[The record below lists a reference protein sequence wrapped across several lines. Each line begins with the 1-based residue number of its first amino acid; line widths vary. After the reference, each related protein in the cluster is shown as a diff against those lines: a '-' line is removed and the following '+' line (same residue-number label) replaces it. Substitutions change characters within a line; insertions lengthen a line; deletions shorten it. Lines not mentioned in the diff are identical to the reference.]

1 MSSSGMSIAEHID
14 ELRIRTIH
22 IVICIAIITIFSMS
36 FGIKAVV
43 LPVMLPF
50 IENASQQNN
59 NNNNLTYIKLYY
71 PFPDPFDNVALQLTS
86 FMKDT
91 LLPSGVKLIQTA
103 PGQVFFA
110 QVHISILIGIIC
122 SLPIVIREILG
133 FVSPAFDQIKRKG
146 ETGDRRV
153 DGSTR
158 SDNDDDDVDS
168 NIDDDKSNNIDIKD
182 SIDGN
187 ISNVRQTKK
196 EHRKNRPSS
205 LSRINLIKVI
215 LPMFLLFIFGVVF
228 SYILVIPFTLNFLYK
243 YGESIGAETFLT
255 VNDFITFVLQ
265 FILGFGIA
273 FQLPVLMYALSLSG
287 LTDSKFWQ
295 KNFRYAIIIITIFGA
310 IITPD
315 GSGVT
320 MWFIALPLIAL
331 YAVGIVMIRRKE
343 LNTITP

>member
-22 IVICIAIITIFSMS
+22 IIICIAVITIFSMS
-36 FGIKAVV
+36 FGIKTVV
-43 LPVMLPF
+43 VPVMLPS

-59 NNNNLTYIKLYY
+59 NYNNLTNITLYY
-71 PFPDPFDNVALQLTS
+71 PFPAPFDNIALQLTS
-86 FMKDT
+86 FMQAT
-91 LLPSGVKLIQTA
+91 LLPSEVKLIQTA

-133 FVSPAFDQIKRKG
+133 FISPAFDQIKRKG
-146 ETGDRRV
+146 ETGDIRV
-153 DGSTR
+153 AGSTR
-158 SDNDDDDVDS
+158 TDYDDDDV
-168 NIDDDKSNNIDIKD
+168 
-182 SIDGN
+182 DGN

-196 EHRKNRPSS
+196 EHRKIRSS
-205 LSRINLIKVI
+205 SPLSRISLIKVI
-215 LPMFLLFIFGVVF
+215 SPMFLLFIFGAVF
-228 SYILVIPFTLNFLYK
+228 SYILVIPFTLNLLYK

-273 FQLPVLMYALSLSG
+273 FQLPVLMYVLSLSG

-320 MWFIALPLIAL
+320 MWFIALPMIAL

-343 LNTITP
+343 HDVIIV

>member
-22 IVICIAIITIFSMS
+22 IIICIAIITIFSMS
-36 FGIKAVV
+36 FGIKTVV
-43 LPVMLPF
+43 LPVMIPS

-59 NNNNLTYIKLYY
+59 NTNNNFTNITLYY
-71 PFPDPFDNVALQLTS
+71 PFPAPFDNIALQLTS
-86 FMKDT
+86 FMQAT
-91 LLPSGVKLIQTA
+91 LLPSEVKLIQTA

-122 SLPIVIREILG
+122 SLPIVIREIFG

-153 DGSTR
+153 AGSTR
-158 SDNDDDDVDS
+158 TDYDDDDV
-168 NIDDDKSNNIDIKD
+168 
-182 SIDGN
+182 DGN

-196 EHRKNRPSS
+196 ENRKIRSSS
-205 LSRINLIKVI
+205 LSRIRLIKAI

-228 SYILVIPFTLNFLYK
+228 SYILVIPFTLNLLYK
-243 YGESIGAETFLT
+243 YGESVGAETFLT

-273 FQLPVLMYALSLSG
+273 FQLPVLMYVLSLGG

-320 MWFIALPLIAL
+320 MWFIALPMIAL

-343 LNTITP
+343 HDVTIV

>member
-22 IVICIAIITIFSMS
+22 IIICIAIITIFSMS
-36 FGIKAVV
+36 FGIKTVV
-43 LPVMLPF
+43 LPVMLPS

-59 NNNNLTYIKLYY
+59 NTNNNFTNITLYY
-71 PFPDPFDNVALQLTS
+71 PFPAPFDNIALQLTS
-86 FMKDT
+86 FMQAT
-91 LLPSGVKLIQTA
+91 LLPSEVKLIQTA

-133 FVSPAFDQIKRKG
+133 FISPAFDQIKRKG

-153 DGSTR
+153 AGSTR
-158 SDNDDDDVDS
+158 TDYDDDDV
-168 NIDDDKSNNIDIKD
+168 
-182 SIDGN
+182 DGN
-187 ISNVRQTKK
+187 ISNVRQSKK

-205 LSRINLIKVI
+205 LSRIRLIKAI

-228 SYILVIPFTLNFLYK
+228 SYILVIPFTLNLLYK
-243 YGESIGAETFLT
+243 YGESVGAETFLT

-273 FQLPVLMYALSLSG
+273 FQLPVLMYVLSLGG

-320 MWFIALPLIAL
+320 MWFIALPMIAL

-343 LNTITP
+343 VSIIMR

>member
-36 FGIKAVV
+36 FGIKTVV
-43 LPVMLPF
+43 LPVMIPS

-59 NNNNLTYIKLYY
+59 INNNLTNITLYY
-71 PFPDPFDNVALQLTS
+71 PFPAPFDNIALQLTA
-86 FMKDT
+86 FMEAT
-91 LLPSGVKLIQTA
+91 LLPSEVKLIQTA

-122 SLPIVIREILG
+122 SLPIVIREIFG

-146 ETGDRRV
+146 EAGDRRV
-153 DGSTR
+153 AGSTR
-158 SDNDDDDVDS
+158 TDYDDDDVD
-168 NIDDDKSNNIDIKD
+168 
-182 SIDGN
+182 GN
-187 ISNVRQTKK
+187 ISNLRQSKKETKK
-196 EHRKNRPSS
+196 NRQPS
-205 LSRINLIKVI
+205 LSRIRLIKAI
-215 LPMFLLFIFGVVF
+215 LPMFLLFIFGAVF
-228 SYILVIPFTLNFLYK
+228 SYILVIPFTLNLLYK
-243 YGESIGAETFLT
+243 YGESVGAETFLT

-273 FQLPVLMYALSLSG
+273 FQLPVLMYVLSLSG

-320 MWFIALPLIAL
+320 MWFIALPMIAL

-343 LNTITP
+343 HDVIIV

>member
-1 MSSSGMSIAEHID
+1 MSIAEHID

-22 IVICIAIITIFSMS
+22 IIICIAIITIFSMS
-36 FGIKAVV
+36 FGIKTVV
-43 LPVMLPF
+43 VPVMLPS

-59 NNNNLTYIKLYY
+59 INNNLTNITLYY
-71 PFPDPFDNVALQLTS
+71 PFPAPFDNIALQLTS
-86 FMKDT
+86 FMQAT
-91 LLPSGVKLIQTA
+91 LLPSEVKLIQTA

-146 ETGDRRV
+146 ETGDIRV
-153 DGSTR
+153 AGSTR
-158 SDNDDDDVDS
+158 THYDDDDV
-168 NIDDDKSNNIDIKD
+168 
-182 SIDGN
+182 DGN

-196 EHRKNRPSS
+196 EHRKIRSS
-205 LSRINLIKVI
+205 SPLSRIRLIKAI
-215 LPMFLLFIFGVVF
+215 LPMFLLFIFGAVF
-228 SYILVIPFTLNFLYK
+228 SYILVIPFTLNLLYK

-273 FQLPVLMYALSLSG
+273 FQLPVLMYVLSLSG

-320 MWFIALPLIAL
+320 MWFIALPMIAL

-343 LNTITP
+343 HDVIIV

>member
-22 IVICIAIITIFSMS
+22 IIICIAIITIFSMS
-36 FGIKAVV
+36 FGIKTVV
-43 LPVMLPF
+43 LPVMLPS

-59 NNNNLTYIKLYY
+59 NTNNNFTNITLYY
-71 PFPDPFDNVALQLTS
+71 PFPAPFDNIALQLTS
-86 FMKDT
+86 FMQAT
-91 LLPSGVKLIQTA
+91 LLPSEVKLIQTA

-153 DGSTR
+153 AGSTR
-158 SDNDDDDVDS
+158 TDYDDDDV
-168 NIDDDKSNNIDIKD
+168 
-182 SIDGN
+182 DGN

-196 EHRKNRPSS
+196 EHRKIRSSS
-205 LSRINLIKVI
+205 LSRIRLIKAI

-228 SYILVIPFTLNFLYK
+228 SYILVIPFTLNLLYK
-243 YGESIGAETFLT
+243 YGESVGAETFLT

-273 FQLPVLMYALSLSG
+273 FQLPVLMYVLSLSG
-287 LTDSKFWQ
+287 LTDSKFW
-295 KNFRYAIIIITIFGA
+295 
-310 IITPD
+310 
-315 GSGVT
+315 
-320 MWFIALPLIAL
+320 
-331 YAVGIVMIRRKE
+331 
-343 LNTITP
+343 

>member
-22 IVICIAIITIFSMS
+22 IVICIAVITIFSMS
-36 FGIKAVV
+36 FGIKTVV
-43 LPVMLPF
+43 LPIMLPS

-59 NNNNLTYIKLYY
+59 NINNNFTNITLYY
-71 PFPDPFDNVALQLTS
+71 PFPAPFDNIALQLTS
-86 FMKDT
+86 FMQAT
-91 LLPSGVKLIQTA
+91 LLPSEVKLIQTA

-122 SLPIVIREILG
+122 SLPVVIREILG

-153 DGSTR
+153 AGGTK
-158 SDNDDDDVDS
+158 SDYDDDHV
-168 NIDDDKSNNIDIKD
+168 
-182 SIDGN
+182 DGN
-187 ISNVRQTKK
+187 TSNVRQTKK
-196 EHRKNRPSS
+196 EHRKIRLSSS
-205 LSRINLIKVI
+205 LSRIRLIKAI

-228 SYILVIPFTLNFLYK
+228 SYILVIPFTLNLLYK
-243 YGESIGAETFLT
+243 YGESVGAETFLT

-273 FQLPVLMYALSLSG
+273 FQLPVLMYVLSLGG

-320 MWFIALPLIAL
+320 MWFIALPMIAL
-331 YAVGIVMIRRKE
+331 YAAGIVMIRRKE
-343 LNTITP
+343 HDVTIV

>member
-36 FGIKAVV
+36 FGIKTVV
-43 LPVMLPF
+43 LPVMIPS

-59 NNNNLTYIKLYY
+59 NTNNNFTNITLYY
-71 PFPDPFDNVALQLTS
+71 PFPAPFDNIALQLTS
-86 FMKDT
+86 FMQAT
-91 LLPSGVKLIQTA
+91 LLPSEVKLIQTA

-133 FVSPAFDQIKRKG
+133 FISPAFDQIKRKG
-146 ETGDRRV
+146 ETGDIRV
-153 DGSTR
+153 AGSTR
-158 SDNDDDDVDS
+158 TDYDDDDG
-168 NIDDDKSNNIDIKD
+168 
-182 SIDGN
+182 DGN
-187 ISNVRQTKK
+187 ISNARQTKK
-196 EHRKNRPSS
+196 EHRKIRSS
-205 LSRINLIKVI
+205 SPLSRISLIKVI
-215 LPMFLLFIFGVVF
+215 SPMFLLFIFGAVF
-228 SYILVIPFTLNFLYK
+228 SYILVIPFTLNLLYK

-273 FQLPVLMYALSLSG
+273 FQLPVLMYVLSLSG

-320 MWFIALPLIAL
+320 MWFIALPMIAL

-343 LNTITP
+343 HDVIIV